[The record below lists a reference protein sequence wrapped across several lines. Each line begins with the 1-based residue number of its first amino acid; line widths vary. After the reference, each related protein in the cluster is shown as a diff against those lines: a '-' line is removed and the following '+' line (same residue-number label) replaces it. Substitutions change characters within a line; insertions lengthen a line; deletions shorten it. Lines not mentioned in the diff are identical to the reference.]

1 MLFCSLQHI
10 VVRSRLV
17 FVIVWFT
24 IILPHWVIFELITHQ
39 DATHIVMA
47 LKPNTVKIENF
58 ALLKFCT
65 APDWCERRQP
75 RSGCAIS
82 STHSNNYRSMFLR
95 DRIQVINRFEIAW
108 DFLLLGFLH
117 FRFRSLYNL
126 FHLHLFCHDAV
137 EPIDTSCVG
146 AEIETQCQ
154 IVAQKFRNLARM
166 L

>member
-1 MLFCSLQHI
+1 MSLRLLQHI

-24 IILPHWVIFELITHQ
+24 IILPHWVIFELIPHQ
-39 DATHIVMA
+39 DAPHIGMA

-95 DRIQVINRFEIAW
+95 DRIQVIHHFEIAS
-108 DFLLLGFLH
+108 DFLLLSFLH
-117 FRFRSLYNL
+117 FLFRSLYNL
-126 FHLHLFCHDAV
+126 SDLHFFCLHLIQ
-137 EPIDTSCVG
+137 PL
-146 AEIETQCQ
+146 ET
-154 IVAQKFRNLARM
+154 
-166 L
+166 